1 MSVFRYN
8 YIRCYGATSVENKNY
23 AIVLF
28 SGGLDSTTTLAIAKS
43 MNFNIIAL
51 TINYEQRHIFELDA
65 SRLILNDYTDVQH
78 IIFNVDLSTIG
89 GSALTDPE
97 IDVPNNLSE
106 DIPITYVPARNTIF
120 LSIAAAYAERFEVRD
135 IFIGVN
141 AIDYSG
147 YPDCR
152 PEFIN
157 SFENMINLGTKSG
170 VTGKKMTIHAPLIK
184 MKKHE
189 IIKSG
194 IKHGVDYS
202 KTLSCYN
209 PSDDGLACN
218 ACDACHYRKEGFR
231 IAGINDP
238 TKYKK

>member
-1 MSVFRYN
+1 MN
-8 YIRCYGATSVENKNY
+8 VENKKY

-28 SGGLDSTTTLAIAKS
+28 SGGLDSTTTLVIAKS
-43 MNFNIIAL
+43 LNFDIIAL
-51 TINYEQRHIFELDA
+51 TINYKQRHISEVDA
-65 SRLILNDYTDVQH
+65 SKYILNDYPDVKH
-78 IIFNVDLSTIG
+78 IIFDVDLNKIG
-89 GSALTDPE
+89 GSALTDYT
-97 IDVPNNLSE
+97 IDVPNEPSD
-106 DIPITYVPARNTIF
+106 DIPVTYVPARNTIF
-120 LSIAAAYAERFEVRD
+120 LSIAAAYAERFDIAD

-152 PEFIN
+152 PEFIK

-170 VTGKKMTIHAPLIK
+170 VTGKKITVHAPLVK

-189 IIKSG
+189 IIESG

-209 PSDDGLACN
+209 PSNDGLACN

-231 IAGINDP
+231 IAGIDDP
-238 TKYKK
+238 TRYKK